1 MHENQNEIAVCNFRD
16 VHFPMKT
23 THWGAQLCTLT
34 VHLVEQLTYFCD
46 WQYKGQER
54 WKAWTSDTTAT
65 CTGRCAG
72 CITGLG
78 SFLLALHSTTETV
91 TTWMWACAGEQLNT
105 LSVLAGLYLHPKPKK
120 KLLKKLNG
128 HSLNIHFFSLF
139 TCPGLQKPCR
149 NTLEICRW
157 RMGLS
162 PAYPRNV
169 TKSSETQTPIN

>member
-65 CTGRCAG
+65 CTGRRAG

-105 LSVLAGLYLHPKPKK
+105 LSVLAGLYLHPKLKK
-120 KLLKKLNG
+120 KKYFWKSWMVIPWTFISS
-128 HSLNIHFFSLF
+128 HFSLAQASRS
-139 TCPGLQKPCR
+139 LA
-149 NTLEICRW
+149 EIPW
-157 RMGLS
+157 RSVDGGW
-162 PAYPRNV
+162 V
-169 TKSSETQTPIN
+169 